1 MKRMFSLQDAID
13 YIEKEAFYYGQAE
26 HTNDVNTNIIVELN
40 AITRYL
46 KAKEAENKKSN
57 MYDIIKQY
65 ERKY

>member
-1 MKRMFSLQDAID
+1 MFSLQDAID
-13 YIEKEAFYYGQAE
+13 YIEKEAFYYSEAE
-26 HTNDVNTNIIVELN
+26 HANDVNTNIVVELQ
-40 AITRYL
+40 AINRHL

>member
-1 MKRMFSLQDAID
+1 MFSLQDAID
-13 YIEKEAFYYGQAE
+13 YIEKEAFYYSEAE
-26 HTNDVNTNIIVELN
+26 YANDVNTNIVVELQ

-46 KAKEAENKKSN
+46 KAKEVENKKSN

>member
-1 MKRMFSLQDAID
+1 MFSLQDAID
-13 YIEKEAFYYGQAE
+13 YIEKEVYYYETALIA
-26 HTNDVNTNIIVELN
+26 NDSNTEIAIELK
-40 AITRYL
+40 AVIRYL

>member
-1 MKRMFSLQDAID
+1 MFSLQDAID
-13 YIEKEAFYYGQAE
+13 YIEKEAFYYSDAE
-26 HTNDVNTNIIVELN
+26 QTNDVNTNIVVELQ

-46 KAKEAENKKSN
+46 KAKEAENKKSS

>member
-1 MKRMFSLQDAID
+1 MFSLQDAID
-13 YIEKEAFYYGQAE
+13 YIEKEAFYYSEAE
-26 HTNDVNTNIIVELN
+26 HTNDVNTNIVVELN

-46 KAKEAENKKSN
+46 KAKEAENKKSS